1 MAEYQDF
8 AGRLEQLFALTVGD
22 RDVDVVLVEC
32 TESNHPQGPNTY
44 SLTFRTEAALPM
56 DQGTYLL
63 SGDGIAAMPI
73 FLVPVARTERGLD
86 LQAVFTTV
94 DV

>member
-1 MAEYQDF
+1 MPDYQDF
-8 AGRLEQLFALTVGD
+8 HDRLDRAFTLTVGD
-22 RDVDVVLVEC
+22 REVDLVLVEC
-32 TESNHPQGPNTY
+32 TEANHPQGPNTY
-44 SLTFRTEAALPM
+44 SLTFRTDAALPM

-63 SGDGIAAMPI
+63 SADGIAPMPI
-73 FLVPVARTERGLD
+73 FLVPIARTEQGLD